1 MRCSFEKSSFG
12 VLSVCTLNNS
22 LNSYHI
28 LTVQHALECPFNSV
42 SNDIRYGLYCAT
54 FGNHP
59 SSTQTHYLGRS
70 SRHSPSTAYHHDLP
84 RTQMFRQVLFLIPSS
99 FLRSKP
105 SASVCITRETSV
117 IPRTGGCR

>member
-1 MRCSFEKSSFG
+1 MRCSFEKLSFG
-12 VLSVCTLNNS
+12 VLLVCTLNNS

-42 SNDIRYGLYCAT
+42 SNNMQYWLYCAT

-84 RTQMFRQVLFLIPSS
+84 RTQMLRQVLFLIH